1 MGNALTLVFCA
12 VVIFFAYLAIA
23 IQFVVALVES
33 YLVIGGGCILLGFG
47 GLRWDAPPLGR
58 DLPHLLS
65 LGLENFLL
73 FFLFRGGMTL
83 SPRGAPVALGIGGF
97 SGAAPPRFCPP

>member
-47 GLRWDAPPLGR
+47 GLRWTPPYGERYPAYSGSVGLKILILYLLLGA
-58 DLPHLLS
+58 
-65 LGLENFLL
+65 
-73 FFLFRGGMTL
+73 GMAA
-83 SPRGAPVALGIGGF
+83 SQRWALGALRSGGY
-97 SGAAPPRFCPP
+97 AEP

>member
-12 VVIFFAYLAIA
+12 VVIFIAYLAIA

-47 GLRWDAPPLGR
+47 GSRGTAPYVER
-58 DLPHLLS
+58 DLAYSVS
-65 LGLENFLL
+65 LGLKILILFLL
-73 FFLFRGGMTL
+73 LGAGMTL
-83 SPRGAPVALGIGGF
+83 SQRGGPVAFGIGSSAGP
-97 SGAAPPRFCPP
+97 ARTR